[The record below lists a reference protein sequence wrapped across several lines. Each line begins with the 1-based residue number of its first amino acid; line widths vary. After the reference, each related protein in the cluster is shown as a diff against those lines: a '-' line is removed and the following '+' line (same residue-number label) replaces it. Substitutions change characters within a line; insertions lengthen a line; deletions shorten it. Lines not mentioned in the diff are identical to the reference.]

1 MSRRVPRGLFHVTW
15 IACAL
20 LALRPVPAADR
31 AVEFVLAPSRVVGRV
46 FTPLT
51 TLGQGSVSAD
61 ERDVRAI
68 AAEAYGTRVLEDLV
82 FASLPSEELRA
93 GRRCVPARVLRRPS
107 GRRDELVVE
116 PWTLVGVEVGQP
128 VVFGD
133 SYVGRVHE
141 ILGREGRA
149 VVRLVTQPQLFVGA
163 LLPAQLPGTVDT
175 EAAADAPSG
184 AGVPGQKESFDVRF
198 VVGGVAVGRRPLDGG
213 EALLWLAA
221 HNPSRPDATPGGL
234 LVVDEL
240 LSELDPFA
248 DLSRGFELGRL
259 ERGASDGD
267 WHVAPQVDFL
277 HGLYQVVV
285 VTPPG
290 APTVQPPAHPL
301 FEPRWARA
309 RAASAG
315 DPNPTRAGA
324 ALWVDGGAS
333 APLGAAVVAGGRLVG
348 RVTGSTVL
356 GVDVALLADP
366 GLALPVSGVPVEIET
381 PYGEWVPPHDDAPR
395 VLGRIVS
402 LGLDRAT
409 GQVAF
414 HLRDAVP
421 LELAGLPDGTRVRL
435 RLVTG
440 SGETALPSALVV
452 GEAVLL
458 TGSSGGR
465 GRRFLLDAPTD
476 PLRGAA
482 SLFVR
487 LADDDVGEVA
497 ATDAARGR
505 IEAR

>member
-1 MSRRVPRGLFHVTW
+1 MAPAR
-15 IACAL
+15 L
-20 LALRPVPAADR
+20 L
-31 AVEFVLAPSRVVGRV
+31 GRV

-51 TLGQGSVSAD
+51 ALGQGSVSAD

-68 AAEAYGTRVLEDLV
+68 AAEAYGGRVLEDLI
-82 FASLPSEELRA
+82 FASLPRAELRS

-133 SYVGRVHE
+133 AYVGRVLE
-141 ILGREGRA
+141 ILADEGRA
-149 VVRLVTQPQLFVGA
+149 VVRLVTQPELFVGA
-163 LLPAQLPGTVDT
+163 LL
-175 EAAADAPSG
+175 AAEQSG
-184 AGVPGQKESFDVRF
+184 AEPNGDASNGAASNGAASNGDASNGAASNGNESDAVEGPDGGSREAFDVRF
-198 VVGGVAVGRRPLDGG
+198 VVGGVAVGRRPLDGS
-213 EALLWLAA
+213 EARLWLAA
-221 HNPSRPDATPGGL
+221 HNPSRPDAIAGGE

-240 LSELDPFA
+240 LGELDPFA

-267 WHVAPQVDFL
+267 WHVAPRVDFL

-290 APTVQPPAHPL
+290 TQTVQPPAHPL
-301 FEPRWARA
+301 FERRWARA

-315 DPNPTRAGA
+315 DPNPMRAGA

-333 APLGAAVVAGGRLVG
+333 VPLGAAVVAGGRLVG
-348 RVTGSTVL
+348 RVSGSTFL

-440 SGETALPSALVV
+440 SGESALPSALVV
-452 GEAVLL
+452 GEAILL

-487 LADDDVGEVA
+487 LADDDAGEVA